1 MFNEFFT
8 TMRVAWVVSQIS
20 ARHRLERPLALAYH
34 HPLVDTL
41 VDELNG
47 SVGVFV
53 HWGVYESGKST
64 AVREAAWRLQE
75 NAKNQVI
82 KLQSFDFHVNQPI
95 QQELR
100 RLIGVP
106 KDMSD
111 KPISKFFIQPDT
123 TLVIDHADQLMRDKD
138 RRGDEMLEM
147 VRGLIKESE
156 ATQKFNVLLVVNSWE
171 RAQELVDA
179 GCKLVPISGDG
190 PARWTRE
197 QLETLYDTLSDKA
210 KDRVGGKKDEL
221 LRLATLSGTPGFLTY
236 EINSDSK
243 HFGSRHAAM
252 HDLEWHKGIKA
263 LYNPQHEL
271 PEWWSGSP
279 SPNMAE
285 GRFPDKN
292 GIYHH
297 ADLASL
303 PAYLSSACQAVA

>member
-1 MFNEFFT
+1 MLSELFS
-8 TMRVAWVVSQIS
+8 TMRVAWIAGQII
-20 ARHRLERPLALAYH
+20 ARHRIERPLTLAYH

-106 KDMSD
+106 ADMSD
-111 KPISKFFIQPDT
+111 KPIAEFFIQPDT

-156 ATQKFNVLLVVNSWE
+156 ATQKFNVLLVVTSWE
-171 RAQELVDA
+171 RAKELVDA
-179 GCKLVPISGDG
+179 GCKLVPGDA

-197 QLETLYDTLSDKA
+197 QLETLFATASEQVREK
-210 KDRVGGKKDEL
+210 VGERKDEF
-221 LRLATLSGTPGFLTY
+221 LRLTTLSGTPGFLTY
-236 EINSDSK
+236 EAFNEKYDP
-243 HFGSRHAAM
+243 RHAAM

-263 LYNPQHEL
+263 LYNPEQEL

-279 SPNMAE
+279 SRTTE
-285 GRFPDKN
+285 GRFPDRN

-297 ADLASL
+297 GDLKHINL
-303 PAYLSSACQAVA
+303 QDTCQ